1 MQIPIDERAITDSQV
16 FQALDLDYPGLEQV
30 KVHFE
35 KGDLAQ
41 AKRCLLQY
49 FETRN
54 QTHYFFDYR
63 SLPLIPIET
72 DEDPYIFQASLGLSG
87 SLKEFCLYAGKKM
100 AEEHVYVIPGKG
112 RGEIPLG
119 KDFETP
125 LHFSFLKDK
134 GKRFND
140 LNLFV
145 RGTVFEYLYVLYH
158 ETGNR
163 DVLSAFEDFLRFF
176 LDTYPLV
183 ICNTEPDAARFQF
196 EDDRDVM
203 SAGFLTLSY
212 TGMLYT
218 RIPYELDPDLAFE
231 VIKRIWFIG
240 IQYRRFD
247 KDSYRPYNHHMWE
260 RGLVPFILGTM
271 FPEFPD
277 FAPMKEIGAKVI
289 CQHVKD
295 DFNEAG
301 GYNEHSIAYW
311 SGAALGEMLYRGIYL
326 ARVNHET
333 LLDEE
338 SEKRL
343 TASFQILAQIAPPQE
358 RYPSLGDNQGP
369 EVSPILTVGVNAFG
383 HPACREVLEIRK
395 NRSETV
401 QDAPLDYCNDQ
412 SGFVCGKSGYGK
424 DANYFLM
431 SAKNNCGYT
440 GHNHMDMLSLFITL
454 HGASIVEEPDSG
466 LLYHKVR
473 LGSPHRG
480 YMYNMTSHN
489 TILAFGNPIA
499 PDPMYADSW
508 GVYRPDSP
516 VSAFISR
523 PEGMF
528 VEAFHQAYTFCRH
541 NRSVLFSRKNGLIV
555 RDSIDR
561 GNRFPADHIQRWH
574 LAKNV
579 AVKELGG
586 QSLLLSAGEVQVL
599 CIWNR
604 PAALHIYQ
612 NPLLY
617 PEMVSDPQNLSTVID
632 LSFRGE
638 KNETLDYEATALST
652 AFLDI
657 TGCGAESLD
666 LEKLQCQLFPL
677 VESSDMEK
685 AIRDFDRI
693 ALGNANQ
700 N

>member
-1 MQIPIDERAITDSQV
+1 MQIPIDERAIADSQV
-16 FQALDLDYPGLEQV
+16 FQALDLNHPGLEQV
-30 KVHFE
+30 KSHFE
-35 KGDLAQ
+35 KGDLAR

-54 QTHYFFDYR
+54 QPHYFFDYR
-63 SLPLIPIET
+63 SLPLTPIET
-72 DEDPYIFQASLGLSG
+72 DENPYVFQSSLGLTG
-87 SLKEFCLYAGKKM
+87 SLKEFCLYAGEKM
-100 AEEHVYVIPGKG
+100 AEDHIYVIPGKG

-134 GKRFND
+134 GKRFNN

-176 LDTYPLV
+176 LNTYPLV
-183 ICNTEPDAARFQF
+183 ICNTDPDAARFQF

-212 TGMLYT
+212 TGLLYT
-218 RIPYELDPDLAFE
+218 RIPYEIDPDLAFE
-231 VIKRIWFIG
+231 IIKRIWFIG

-260 RGLVPFILGTM
+260 RGLVPFMLGTM

-277 FAPMKEIGAKVI
+277 FAPMKDIGAKVI

-326 ARVNHET
+326 ARVNHEA
-333 LLDEE
+333 LLDAE

-369 EVSPILTVGVNAFG
+369 EISPILMLGVKAFH
-383 HPACREVLEIRK
+383 HPACREVLDIRAG
-395 NRSETV
+395 RLQTV
-401 QDAPLDYCNDQ
+401 QAAPLDYCSDQ
-412 SGFVCGKSGYGK
+412 AGFVCGKSGYSP

-499 PDPMYADSW
+499 PDAMYADSW

-579 AVKELGG
+579 TVKELGERA
-586 QSLLLSAGEVQVL
+586 LLLSAGKVQVL

-604 PAALHIYQ
+604 SVSLRIWK
-612 NPLLY
+612 NTILC
-617 PEMVSDPQNLSTVID
+617 PEIIPDPNNLSTVID

-638 KNETLDYEATALST
+638 KDETLDYESTALST
-652 AFLDI
+652 AFLDV
-657 TGCGAESLD
+657 TGRWTESLD
-666 LEKLQCQLFPL
+666 LGELERRLFPL
-677 VESSDMEK
+677 AESSDIEK

-693 ALGNANQ
+693 AITNNIVK
-700 N
+700 